1 MYKAGL
7 NYKFAFMF
15 GFAMRFFPLFQ
26 EEFIVVQNAL
36 KARGSNALTSINPFN
51 PYRFFRGMAIA
62 TVPMALSAVR
72 RSQEIALAMEL
83 RGLNIP
89 EEEGITR
96 TLYRHIE
103 LRKVDYLMVGFS
115 LTILATVVLWR
126 IATSY
131 GWF

>member
-1 MYKAGL
+1 
-7 NYKFAFMF
+7 
-15 GFAMRFFPLFQ
+15 
-26 EEFIVVQNAL
+26 
-36 KARGSNALTSINPFN
+36 
-51 PYRFFRGMAIA
+51 MAIA